1 MKVNRLELIEKLKT
15 MVAERETRAATRK
28 AEAYTE
34 AGGAETKY
42 LRDHAGDWGK
52 FADRIRLRLRQGAAI
67 TITDVPEGLRTGG
80 HGWNASVGLFRAAI
94 VKDENYLPRTEPLT
108 RLIAV
113 LESSPD
119 EFISTSALDRI
130 GAPLKELM
138 RP

>member
-1 MKVNRLELIEKLKT
+1 MKVNRLELIQKLKT
-15 MVAERETRAATRK
+15 MVAERETSAAARK
-28 AEAYTE
+28 AQAYTQ

-42 LRDHAGDWGK
+42 VRDHAGDWGK

-67 TITDVPEGLRTGG
+67 TVEDVPERLRTGG
-80 HGWNASVGLFRAAI
+80 NGWNASVKLFKATVVRDSEF
-94 VKDENYLPRTEPLT
+94 VPRTEPLT